1 MKNNTLNF
9 FKAIACVMVLLIH
22 VPFSGVIGDILIIIA
37 RFGVPFFFMVSGYYS
52 YKNKDNKKYIK
63 RQLLK
68 ILKLS
73 IFSILIYSIVT
84 PIIYSNSVNGFE
96 PSNVFNFMNL
106 KFMIL
111 FNNVNLGYHL
121 WYLLALLYVY
131 LIYYVFTFIF
141 NKNNILYIFIPIL
154 MFFSVF
160 LSYLLCYNFI
170 SYNGIVVRNFLFIGL
185 PFFMLGNLISK
196 NKKNILYLLIKNTF
210 LIIMIIV
217 SLFFVI
223 FEYLIGFTSSIYLS
237 SIILAINIFV
247 LAEKNPTFFKNK
259 NLLVIFGEKY
269 SLSFYISHV
278 MVYNILNLFFS
289 ESSIYLE
296 YSPFIV
302 FSITLVFIYIYY
314 KIKGKIVKKL
324 VVS

>member
-1 MKNNTLNF
+1 
-9 FKAIACVMVLLIH
+9 
-22 VPFSGVIGDILIIIA
+22 
-37 RFGVPFFFMVSGYYS
+37 
-52 YKNKDNKKYIK
+52 
-63 RQLLK
+63 
-68 ILKLS
+68 
-73 IFSILIYSIVT
+73 
-84 PIIYSNSVNGFE
+84 
-96 PSNVFNFMNL
+96 
-106 KFMIL
+106 
-111 FNNVNLGYHL
+111 
-121 WYLLALLYVY
+121 
-131 LIYYVFTFIF
+131 
-141 NKNNILYIFIPIL
+141 
-154 MFFSVF
+154 
-160 LSYLLCYNFI
+160 
-170 SYNGIVVRNFLFIGL
+170 
-185 PFFMLGNLISK
+185 
-196 NKKNILYLLIKNTF
+196 
-210 LIIMIIV
+210 
-217 SLFFVI
+217 LFFVI